1 MKGVTTAAP
10 PIATIAE
17 KARVTQIFELSFFA
31 IVILLAVWT
40 NAWSADGAG
49 TRHALSRRG
58 TGPT

>member
-10 PIATIAE
+10 SIATIAE
-17 KARVTQIFELSFFA
+17 KARITQIFEVSFFA

-58 TGPT
+58 TGPQ